1 MDIALWIGALL
12 LSLAILAKSSDY
24 FVLFS
29 EKIGLALGI
38 NSYVIGAT
46 IVALGTSMPELITSI
61 IGQGHLN
68 TFAID
73 NVIGSN
79 IANTTLV
86 IGLAA
91 VVARKL
97 DIKNNVIDVDI
108 PFLLAASGL
117 FYLFIIDGTLAF
129 REAIVLFLFFGIY
142 IAYTLSKEGRAEVE
156 QIVSAEMVKK
166 TKLKWYFFAALF
178 VSGIGLYIGG
188 RFTVASVL
196 KLSELLNIQSSILTM
211 VVVALGTSL
220 PEVFVSVNAALKGKA
235 GLAVGNAFGSN
246 IFNIALVAGIPA
258 LYTDVKLSTAALDI
272 GIPFFLMGTL
282 AVLFATTDD
291 LVSRWEGW
299 SLLVIYLAFVGK
311 ITGII

>member
-12 LSLAILAKSSDY
+12 LSLAILAKSSNY

-79 IANTTLV
+79 IANTALV

-91 VVARKL
+91 VIARKL

-129 REAIVLFLFFGIY
+129 REAIVLFIFFGIY
-142 IAYTLSKEGRAEVE
+142 IAYTLSKEGRAEVK

-166 TKLKWYFFAALF
+166 TKLKWYFFVALF

-188 RFTVASVL
+188 RFTVESVL
-196 KLSELLNIQSSILTM
+196 KISELLNIQSSILTM
-211 VVVALGTSL
+211 IVVALGTSL

-246 IFNIALVAGIPA
+246 IFNIALVAGVPA
-258 LYTDVKLSTAALDI
+258 LYTDVKLSTAALDV
-272 GIPFFLMGTL
+272 GIPFFLMVTL